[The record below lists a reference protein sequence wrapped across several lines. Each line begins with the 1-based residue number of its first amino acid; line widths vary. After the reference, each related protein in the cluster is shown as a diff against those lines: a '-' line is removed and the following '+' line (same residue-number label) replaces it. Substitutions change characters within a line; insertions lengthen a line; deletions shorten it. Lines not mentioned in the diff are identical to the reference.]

1 MEYKLDDLTC
11 VFLSKKL
18 RIKGPTNV
26 ETVGHRRFLGMAAKK
41 MINILQP
48 SYT

>member
-11 VFLSKKL
+11 VLYQKNYVLKVQL
-18 RIKGPTNV
+18 TV